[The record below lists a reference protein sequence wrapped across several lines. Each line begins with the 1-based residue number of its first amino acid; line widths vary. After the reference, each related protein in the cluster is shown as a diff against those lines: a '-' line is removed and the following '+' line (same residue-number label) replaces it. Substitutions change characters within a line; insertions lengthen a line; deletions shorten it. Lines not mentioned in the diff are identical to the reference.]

1 MKNKN
6 NKNNIKYL
14 LKFDWY
20 FLCTVFFK
28 ITSFSM
34 LFNGKSLPFILPFRE
49 KCALIFNPSA

>member
-1 MKNKN
+1 M
-6 NKNNIKYL
+6 

-20 FLCTVFFK
+20 ILCTVFFK